1 MERVD
6 PELEYFLV
14 ILLSS
19 DSPTGLIMQ
28 REDSIMEWIFLAHKQ
43 NKKLKTYVEKKS
55 KLIIKE

>member
-1 MERVD
+1 MDRID
-6 PELEYFLV
+6 PKLDCILV
-14 ILLSS
+14 LLPSTH
-19 DSPTGLIMQ
+19 SPTGLIMQ